1 MEIVVKNGGPRYT
14 GSTVPYVSEDP
25 FRVRGR
31 ISTFKDA
38 SAWTKNFFS
47 LSRIKIRKL
56 VHFPGSNLYIEFP
69 RFENRR

>member
-47 LSRIKIRKL
+47 PFADQDSKI
-56 VHFPGSNLYIEFP
+56 GSFSWIEFIY
-69 RFENRR
+69 RISTLRES